1 MLIWRINSDYT
12 IIDKW
17 FLKNIIQKIVSKKTQ
32 VSSQKIGLDIGL
44 VIGRFFMGSED
55 LHYGYW
61 PNGKDASVQNFAHA
75 QDSHS
80 KLIMDHIPEKTN
92 SILDV
97 GGGSGNLALK
107 LLDKGYSVDCVIP
120 SEYLAEQ
127 AKEKLGN
134 ESKIPICGFEQMPTT
149 KTYDLIIF
157 SESFQYV
164 KMDES
169 LHKVGD
175 MINSVGHL
183 LICDFFRRDV
193 PGKSPMG
200 GGHSW
205 QGFKDTI
212 STLPFQQVTDLD
224 ISEETAPTIDLLDQ
238 FCQDVLMPI
247 SEMSGSY
254 LQYNYPYL
262 TALLNWKLKKRIKKI
277 RRTYLS
283 GELNGD
289 SFKKFKTYRLL
300 LYKRK
305 S

>member
-1 MLIWRINSDYT
+1 MA
-12 IIDKW
+12 
-17 FLKNIIQKIVSKKTQ
+17 KNNK

-75 QDSHS
+75 QNSHS
-80 KLIMDHIPEKTN
+80 ELIMNQIPEN
-92 SILDV
+92 INYILDV

-107 LLDKGYSVDCVIP
+107 LINNGYRVDCVIP
-120 SEYLAEQ
+120 SAFLAEQ
-127 AKEKLGN
+127 AKTKLGN
-134 ESKIPICGFEQMPTT
+134 ESVIHICGFEQMPST

-164 KMDES
+164 KMKKS
-169 LHKVGD
+169 LQKIEK
-175 MINSVGHL
+175 MTSPNGHL
-183 LICDFFRRDV
+183 LICDFFRRDL
-193 PGKSPMG
+193 PEKSPIG

-224 ISEETAPTIDLLDQ
+224 ISLETAPTIDLLDQ

-254 LQYNYPYL
+254 LHYNYPYL
-262 TALLNWKLKKRIKKI
+262 TALLNWKLKKRIEKI

-283 GELNGD
+283 GELNGE

>member
-1 MLIWRINSDYT
+1 MA
-12 IIDKW
+12 
-17 FLKNIIQKIVSKKTQ
+17 KNNK

-80 KLIMDHIPEKTN
+80 ELIMNQIPEN
-92 SILDV
+92 INYILDV

-107 LLDKGYSVDCVIP
+107 LLNNGYSVDCVIP
-120 SEYLAEQ
+120 SAFLAEQ
-127 AKEKLGN
+127 AKTKLGN
-134 ESKIPICGFEQMPTT
+134 NSVIHICSFEQMPST

-164 KMDES
+164 KMKES
-169 LHKVGD
+169 LQKIEK
-175 MINSVGHL
+175 MTSPNGHL
-183 LICDFFRRDV
+183 LICDFFRRDL
-193 PGKSPMG
+193 PEKSPIG

-205 QGFKDTI
+205 QDFKDTI
-212 STLPFQQVTDLD
+212 STLPLQQVTDLD
-224 ISEETAPTIDLLDQ
+224 ISVETAPTIDLLDQ

-262 TALLNWKLKKRIKKI
+262 TALLNWKLKKRIEKI

-283 GELNGD
+283 GELNGE

>member
-1 MLIWRINSDYT
+1 MA
-12 IIDKW
+12 K
-17 FLKNIIQKIVSKKTQ
+17 KNK

-61 PNGKDASVQNFAHA
+61 PNGKNASVQNFAHA
-75 QDSHS
+75 QDNHS
-80 KLIMDHIPEKTN
+80 ELIMDHIPENTN
-92 SILDV
+92 YILDV

-107 LLDKGYSVDCVIP
+107 LLNKGFSVDCVIP
-120 SEYLAEQ
+120 SKFLADQ
-127 AKEKLGN
+127 AKVKLGN
-134 ESKIPICGFEQMPTT
+134 KSVIHICGFKQMPTT

-164 KMDES
+164 KMGET
-169 LHKVGD
+169 LHKVEQ
-175 MINSVGHL
+175 MINPNGHL

-193 PGKSPMG
+193 SGKSSMG

-205 QGFKDTI
+205 QGFQDTI
-212 STLPFQQVTDLD
+212 STLPLHQVTDLD
-224 ISEETAPTIDLLDQ
+224 ISVETAPTIDLLDQ
-238 FCQDVLMPI
+238 FCRDVLMPI
-247 SEMSGSY
+247 SEMSGAY

-262 TALLNWKLKKRIKKI
+262 TALINWKLKKRIEKI
-277 RRTYLS
+277 RRTFLS
-283 GELNGD
+283 GDLNGE
-289 SFKKFKTYRLL
+289 SFKKFKTYHLL

>member
-1 MLIWRINSDYT
+1 
-12 IIDKW
+12 
-17 FLKNIIQKIVSKKTQ
+17 
-32 VSSQKIGLDIGL
+32 
-44 VIGRFFMGSED
+44 MGSED

-61 PNGKDASVQNFAHA
+61 PNGKNASVQNFAHA

-80 KLIMDHIPEKTN
+80 ELIMDHIPEKTN
-92 SILDV
+92 YILDV

-107 LLDKGYSVDCVIP
+107 LLNKGFSVDCVIP
-120 SEYLAEQ
+120 SEFLAEQ
-127 AKEKLGN
+127 AKVKLGHK
-134 ESKIPICGFEQMPTT
+134 SVIHICGFEQMPTT

-164 KMDES
+164 KMGET
-169 LHKVGD
+169 LHKVEQ
-175 MINSVGHL
+175 IITPNGHL

-205 QGFKDTI
+205 QGFQDTI
-212 STLPFQQVTDLD
+212 STLPLQQVTDLD
-224 ISEETAPTIDLLDQ
+224 ISVETAPTIDLLDQ
-238 FCQDVLMPI
+238 FCRDVLMPI

-262 TALLNWKLKKRIKKI
+262 TALINWKLKKRIEKI
-277 RRTYLS
+277 RRTFLS
-283 GELNGD
+283 GELNSE
-289 SFKKFKTYRLL
+289 SFKKFKTYHLL

-305 S
+305 N

>member
-1 MLIWRINSDYT
+1 MA
-12 IIDKW
+12 
-17 FLKNIIQKIVSKKTQ
+17 KNNK

-80 KLIMDHIPEKTN
+80 ELIMNQIPEN
-92 SILDV
+92 INYILDV

-107 LLDKGYSVDCVIP
+107 LINNGYSVDCVIP
-120 SEYLAEQ
+120 SAFLAEQ
-127 AKEKLGN
+127 AKTKLGN
-134 ESKIPICGFEQMPTT
+134 ESVIHICGFEQMPST
-149 KTYDLIIF
+149 KAYDLIIF

-164 KMDES
+164 KMKKS
-169 LHKVGD
+169 LQKIEK
-175 MINSVGHL
+175 MTSPNGHL
-183 LICDFFRRDV
+183 LICDFFRRDL
-193 PGKSPMG
+193 PEKSPIG

-224 ISEETAPTIDLLDQ
+224 ISIETAPTIDLLDQ

-262 TALLNWKLKKRIKKI
+262 TALLNWKLKKRIEKI

-283 GELNGD
+283 GELNGE

>member
-1 MLIWRINSDYT
+1 MA
-12 IIDKW
+12 
-17 FLKNIIQKIVSKKTQ
+17 KNNK

-61 PNGKDASVQNFAHA
+61 PNGKDASVQNFSDA

-80 KLIMDHIPEKTN
+80 RLIMDQIPEN
-92 SILDV
+92 INYILDV

-107 LLDKGYSVDCVIP
+107 LLNNGYSVDCVIP
-120 SEYLAEQ
+120 SAFLAEQ
-127 AKEKLGN
+127 AKTKLGN
-134 ESKIPICGFEQMPTT
+134 ESVIHICGFEQMPST

-164 KMDES
+164 KMKES
-169 LHKVGD
+169 LQKIEK
-175 MINSVGHL
+175 MTSPNGHL
-183 LICDFFRRDV
+183 LICDFFRRDL
-193 PGKSPMG
+193 PEKSPIG

-224 ISEETAPTIDLLDQ
+224 ISVETAPTIDLLDQ

-262 TALLNWKLKKRIKKI
+262 TALLNWKLKKRIEKI

-283 GELNGD
+283 GELNGE

>member
-1 MLIWRINSDYT
+1 MAKT
-12 IIDKW
+12 
-17 FLKNIIQKIVSKKTQ
+17 SK

-61 PNGKDASVQNFAHA
+61 PNSKDASVQNFAHA

-80 KLIMDHIPEKTN
+80 KLILDHIPEKTN
-92 SILDV
+92 YILDV

-107 LLDKGYSVDCVIP
+107 LQNKGYSVDCVIP
-120 SEYLAEQ
+120 SEFLAEQ
-127 AKEKLGN
+127 AKAKLGN
-134 ESKIPICGFEQMPTT
+134 ESVIHTCGFEQMPTT

-164 KMDES
+164 KMRES
-169 LHKVGD
+169 LHKIED
-175 MINSVGHL
+175 MISSIGHL
-183 LICDFFRRDV
+183 LICDFFRRDI

-212 STLPFQQVTDLD
+212 ATLPFQQMTDLD

-254 LQYNYPYL
+254 FRYNYPYL

>member
-1 MLIWRINSDYT
+1 MA
-12 IIDKW
+12 K
-17 FLKNIIQKIVSKKTQ
+17 KNK

-80 KLIMDHIPEKTN
+80 ELIMNQIPEN
-92 SILDV
+92 INYILDV

-107 LLDKGYSVDCVIP
+107 LINNGYRVDCVIP
-120 SEYLAEQ
+120 SAFLAEQ
-127 AKEKLGN
+127 AKTKLGN
-134 ESKIPICGFEQMPTT
+134 ESVIHICGFEQMPST

-164 KMDES
+164 KMKKS
-169 LHKVGD
+169 LQKIEK
-175 MINSVGHL
+175 MTSPNGHL
-183 LICDFFRRDV
+183 LICDFFRRDL
-193 PGKSPMG
+193 PEKSPIG

-224 ISEETAPTIDLLDQ
+224 ISLETAPTIDLLDQ

-262 TALLNWKLKKRIKKI
+262 TALLNWKLKKRIEKI

-283 GELNGD
+283 GELNGE

>member
-1 MLIWRINSDYT
+1 M
-12 IIDKW
+12 
-17 FLKNIIQKIVSKKTQ
+17 SKTAQ

-107 LLDKGYSVDCVIP
+107 LLDNGYSVDCVIP
-120 SEYLAEQ
+120 SEFLAEQ
-127 AKEKLGN
+127 AKAKLGK
-134 ESKIPICGFEQMPTT
+134 ESVIHISGFEQIPTT

-175 MINSVGHL
+175 IISSVGHL

-254 LQYNYPYL
+254 LQYKYPYL
-262 TALLNWKLKKRIKKI
+262 TKLLNWKLKKRIEKI

-305 S
+305 IDGVEPDGIEPTTS

>member
-107 LLDKGYSVDCVIP
+107 LLDNGYSVDCVIP
-120 SEYLAEQ
+120 SEFLAEQ
-127 AKEKLGN
+127 AKAKLGN
-134 ESKIPICGFEQMPTT
+134 ESVIHICGFEQIPTT

-175 MINSVGHL
+175 IISSVGHL

-254 LQYNYPYL
+254 LQYKYPYL
-262 TALLNWKLKKRIKKI
+262 TKLLNWKLKKRIEKI

>member
-1 MLIWRINSDYT
+1 MA
-12 IIDKW
+12 
-17 FLKNIIQKIVSKKTQ
+17 KNNK

-80 KLIMDHIPEKTN
+80 ELIMNQIPEN
-92 SILDV
+92 INYILDV

-107 LLDKGYSVDCVIP
+107 LINNGYRVDCVIP
-120 SEYLAEQ
+120 SAFLAEQ
-127 AKEKLGN
+127 AKTKLGN
-134 ESKIPICGFEQMPTT
+134 ESVIHICGFEQMPST

-164 KMDES
+164 KMKKS
-169 LHKVGD
+169 LQKIEK
-175 MINSVGHL
+175 MTSPNGHL
-183 LICDFFRRDV
+183 LICDFFRRDL
-193 PGKSPMG
+193 PEKSPIG

-224 ISEETAPTIDLLDQ
+224 ISLETAPTIDLLDQ

-262 TALLNWKLKKRIKKI
+262 TALLNWKLKKRIEKI
-277 RRTYLS
+277 RRTFLS
-283 GELNGD
+283 GELNGE
-289 SFKKFKTYRLL
+289 SFKKFKTYHLL

>member
-1 MLIWRINSDYT
+1 MA
-12 IIDKW
+12 K
-17 FLKNIIQKIVSKKTQ
+17 KNK

-61 PNGKDASVQNFAHA
+61 PNGKNASVQNFAHA

-80 KLIMDHIPEKTN
+80 ELIMDHIPEKTN
-92 SILDV
+92 YILDV

-107 LLDKGYSVDCVIP
+107 LLNKGFSVDCVIP
-120 SEYLAEQ
+120 SKFLADQ
-127 AKEKLGN
+127 AKVKLGN
-134 ESKIPICGFEQMPTT
+134 KSVIHIWGFEQMPTT

-157 SESFQYV
+157 SESFQYL
-164 KMDES
+164 KMGKT
-169 LHKVGD
+169 LHKVEQL
-175 MINSVGHL
+175 INPNGHL

-205 QGFKDTI
+205 QGFQDTI
-212 STLPFQQVTDLD
+212 STLPLQQVTDLD

-262 TALLNWKLKKRIKKI
+262 TALINWKLKKRIEKI
-277 RRTYLS
+277 RRTFLS

>member
-1 MLIWRINSDYT
+1 MA
-12 IIDKW
+12 K
-17 FLKNIIQKIVSKKTQ
+17 KNK

-55 LHYGYW
+55 IHYGYW

-80 KLIMDHIPEKTN
+80 ELIMDQIPEN
-92 SILDV
+92 INYILDV

-107 LLDKGYSVDCVIP
+107 LLNKGYSVDCVIP
-120 SEYLAEQ
+120 SAFLAEQ
-127 AKEKLGN
+127 AKTKLGN
-134 ESKIPICGFEQMPTT
+134 ESVIHICGFEQMPST

-164 KMDES
+164 KMKES
-169 LHKVGD
+169 LQKIEK
-175 MINSVGHL
+175 MTSPNGHL
-183 LICDFFRRDV
+183 LICDFFRRDL
-193 PGKSPMG
+193 PEKSPIG

-212 STLPFQQVTDLD
+212 STLPFKQVTDLD
-224 ISEETAPTIDLLDQ
+224 ISVETAPTIDLLDQ

-262 TALLNWKLKKRIKKI
+262 TALLNWKLKKRIEKI

-283 GELNGD
+283 GELTGE

>member
-1 MLIWRINSDYT
+1 MA
-12 IIDKW
+12 
-17 FLKNIIQKIVSKKTQ
+17 KKKK

-61 PNGKDASVQNFAHA
+61 PNGNNASVQNFAHA

-80 KLIMDHIPEKTN
+80 ELIMDHIPEKTN
-92 SILDV
+92 HILDV

-107 LLDKGYSVDCVIP
+107 LLNKGFSVDCVIP
-120 SEYLAEQ
+120 SEFLANQ
-127 AKEKLGN
+127 AKVKLGN
-134 ESKIPICGFEQMPTT
+134 KSVIHICGFEQMPTT

-164 KMDES
+164 KMEET
-169 LHKVGD
+169 LKKVER
-175 MINSVGHL
+175 MINPNGHL

-205 QGFKDTI
+205 QGFQDTI
-212 STLPFQQVTDLD
+212 STLPLQQVTDLD

-247 SEMSGSY
+247 SEMSGAY

-262 TALLNWKLKKRIKKI
+262 TALLNWKLKKRIEKI
-277 RRTYLS
+277 RRTFLS
-283 GELNGD
+283 GDLNGE
-289 SFKKFKTYRLL
+289 SFKKFKTYHLL

>member
-1 MLIWRINSDYT
+1 MA
-12 IIDKW
+12 K
-17 FLKNIIQKIVSKKTQ
+17 KNK

-61 PNGKDASVQNFAHA
+61 PNGKNASVQNFAHA

-80 KLIMDHIPEKTN
+80 ELIMDHIPEKTN
-92 SILDV
+92 YILDV

-107 LLDKGYSVDCVIP
+107 LLDKGFNVDCVIP
-120 SEYLAEQ
+120 SEFLAEQ
-127 AKEKLGN
+127 AKVKLGN
-134 ESKIPICGFEQMPTT
+134 KSVIHICGFKQMPTT

-164 KMDES
+164 KMGET
-169 LHKVGD
+169 LHKVEQ
-175 MINSVGHL
+175 MINPNGHL

-193 PGKSPMG
+193 PGKSSMG

-205 QGFKDTI
+205 QGFQDTI
-212 STLPFQQVTDLD
+212 STLPLHQVTDLD
-224 ISEETAPTIDLLDQ
+224 ISVETAPTIDLLDQ
-238 FCQDVLMPI
+238 FCRDVLKPI

-262 TALLNWKLKKRIKKI
+262 TALINWKLKKRIEKI
-277 RRTYLS
+277 RRTFLS
-283 GELNGD
+283 GELNGE
-289 SFKKFKTYRLL
+289 SFKKFKTYHLL

>member
-1 MLIWRINSDYT
+1 MT
-12 IIDKW
+12 K
-17 FLKNIIQKIVSKKTQ
+17 KNK

-80 KLIMDHIPEKTN
+80 ELIMDQIPEN
-92 SILDV
+92 INYILDV

-107 LLDKGYSVDCVIP
+107 LLNKGYSVDCVIP
-120 SEYLAEQ
+120 SAFLAEQ
-127 AKEKLGN
+127 AKTKLGN
-134 ESKIPICGFEQMPTT
+134 ESVIHICGFEQMPST

-164 KMDES
+164 KMKGS
-169 LHKVGD
+169 LQKIEK
-175 MINSVGHL
+175 MTSPNGHL
-183 LICDFFRRDV
+183 LICDFFRRDL
-193 PGKSPMG
+193 PEKSPIG

-212 STLPFQQVTDLD
+212 STLPFKQVTDLD
-224 ISEETAPTIDLLDQ
+224 ISVETAPTIDLLDQ

-262 TALLNWKLKKRIKKI
+262 TALLNWKLKKRIEKI

-283 GELNGD
+283 GELNGE

>member
-1 MLIWRINSDYT
+1 MA
-12 IIDKW
+12 
-17 FLKNIIQKIVSKKTQ
+17 KKTK

-80 KLIMDHIPEKTN
+80 KLILDHIPEKTN
-92 SILDV
+92 YILDV

-107 LLDKGYSVDCVIP
+107 LLNKGYSVDCVIP
-120 SEYLAEQ
+120 SEFLAEQ
-127 AKEKLGN
+127 AKAKLGN
-134 ESKIPICGFEQMPTT
+134 ESVIHICGFEQMPTT

-164 KMDES
+164 KMDAS
-169 LHKVGD
+169 IHKVEN
-175 MINSVGHL
+175 MISPIGHL
-183 LICDFFRRDV
+183 LICDFFRRDI

-205 QGFKDTI
+205 QDFKNII

-238 FCQDVLMPI
+238 FCRDVLMPI

-277 RRTYLS
+277 RRTFLS
-283 GELNGD
+283 GELNGE

>member
-1 MLIWRINSDYT
+1 MA
-12 IIDKW
+12 K
-17 FLKNIIQKIVSKKTQ
+17 KNK

-61 PNGKDASVQNFAHA
+61 PNGKNASVQNFAHA

-80 KLIMDHIPEKTN
+80 DLIIDHIPEKTN
-92 SILDV
+92 YILDV
-97 GGGSGNLALK
+97 GGGSGNLAMKILN
-107 LLDKGYSVDCVIP
+107 KGFSVDCVIP
-120 SEYLAEQ
+120 SEFLAEQ
-127 AKEKLGN
+127 AKVKLGN
-134 ESKIPICGFEQMPTT
+134 KSVIYICGFEQMPTT

-164 KMDES
+164 KMRET
-169 LHKVGD
+169 LHKVEQ
-175 MINSVGHL
+175 MINPNGHL

-193 PGKSPMG
+193 LGKSPMG

-205 QGFKDTI
+205 QGFQDTI
-212 STLPFQQVTDLD
+212 STLPLQQITDLD
-224 ISEETAPTIDLLDQ
+224 ISVETAPTIDILDQ
-238 FCQDVLMPI
+238 FCHDVLMPI
-247 SEMSGSY
+247 SEMSGAY

-262 TALLNWKLKKRIKKI
+262 TALINWKLKKRIEKI
-277 RRTYLS
+277 RRTFLS
-283 GELNGD
+283 GELNGEN
-289 SFKKFKTYRLL
+289 FKKFKTYHLL

>member
-1 MLIWRINSDYT
+1 M
-12 IIDKW
+12 
-17 FLKNIIQKIVSKKTQ
+17 SKKTQ
-32 VSSQKIGLDIGL
+32 VSSQKLGLDIGL

-107 LLDKGYSVDCVIP
+107 LLDNGYSVDCVIP
-120 SEYLAEQ
+120 SEFLAEQ
-127 AKEKLGN
+127 AKAKLGK
-134 ESKIPICGFEQMPTT
+134 ESVIHICGFEQIPTT

-175 MINSVGHL
+175 IISSVGHL

-193 PGKSPMG
+193 PGKSLMG

>member
-1 MLIWRINSDYT
+1 MA
-12 IIDKW
+12 
-17 FLKNIIQKIVSKKTQ
+17 KNNK

-75 QDSHS
+75 QNSHS
-80 KLIMDHIPEKTN
+80 ELIMNQIPEN
-92 SILDV
+92 INYILDV

-107 LLDKGYSVDCVIP
+107 LINNGYRVDCVIP
-120 SEYLAEQ
+120 SAFLAEQ
-127 AKEKLGN
+127 AKTKLGN
-134 ESKIPICGFEQMPTT
+134 ESVIHICGFEKMPST

-164 KMDES
+164 KMKKS
-169 LHKVGD
+169 LQKIEK
-175 MINSVGHL
+175 MTSPNGHL
-183 LICDFFRRDV
+183 LICDFFRRDL
-193 PGKSPMG
+193 PEKSPIG

-212 STLPFQQVTDLD
+212 SILPFQQVTDLD
-224 ISEETAPTIDLLDQ
+224 ISLETAPTIDLLDQ

-247 SEMSGSY
+247 SEMSGFY

-262 TALLNWKLKKRIKKI
+262 TALLNWKLKKRIEKI

-283 GELNGD
+283 GELNGE

>member
-1 MLIWRINSDYT
+1 MA
-12 IIDKW
+12 
-17 FLKNIIQKIVSKKTQ
+17 KNNK

-61 PNGKDASVQNFAHA
+61 TNGKDASVQNFAHA

-80 KLIMDHIPEKTN
+80 ELIMNQIPEN
-92 SILDV
+92 INYILDV

-107 LLDKGYSVDCVIP
+107 LINNGYRVDCVIP
-120 SEYLAEQ
+120 SAFLAEQ
-127 AKEKLGN
+127 AKTKLGN
-134 ESKIPICGFEQMPTT
+134 ESVIHICGFEQMPST

-164 KMDES
+164 KMKKS
-169 LHKVGD
+169 LQKIEK
-175 MINSVGHL
+175 MTSPNGHL
-183 LICDFFRRDV
+183 LICDFFRRDL
-193 PGKSPMG
+193 PEKSPIG

-224 ISEETAPTIDLLDQ
+224 ISLETAPTIDLLDQ

-262 TALLNWKLKKRIKKI
+262 TALLNWKLKKRIEKI

-283 GELNGD
+283 GELNGE

>member
-1 MLIWRINSDYT
+1 VA
-12 IIDKW
+12 K
-17 FLKNIIQKIVSKKTQ
+17 KNK

-61 PNGKDASVQNFAHA
+61 PNGKNASVQNFAHA

-80 KLIMDHIPEKTN
+80 ELIMDHIPEKTN
-92 SILDV
+92 YILDV

-107 LLDKGYSVDCVIP
+107 LLNKGFNVDCVIP
-120 SEYLAEQ
+120 SEFLAEQ
-127 AKEKLGN
+127 AKVKLGN
-134 ESKIPICGFEQMPTT
+134 KSVIHICGFKQMPTT

-164 KMDES
+164 KMGET
-169 LHKVGD
+169 LHKVEQ
-175 MINSVGHL
+175 MINPNGHL

-193 PGKSPMG
+193 PGKSSMG

-205 QGFKDTI
+205 QGFQDTI
-212 STLPFQQVTDLD
+212 STLPLQQVTDLD
-224 ISEETAPTIDLLDQ
+224 ISVETAPTIDLLDQ
-238 FCQDVLMPI
+238 FCRDVLMPI
-247 SEMSGSY
+247 SEMSGAY

-262 TALLNWKLKKRIKKI
+262 TALINWK
-277 RRTYLS
+277 
-283 GELNGD
+283 
-289 SFKKFKTYRLL
+289 FKKCFKNP
-300 LYKRK
+300 KE

>member
-1 MLIWRINSDYT
+1 VV
-12 IIDKW
+12 K
-17 FLKNIIQKIVSKKTQ
+17 KNK

-75 QDSHS
+75 QNSHS
-80 KLIMDHIPEKTN
+80 ELIMNQIPEN
-92 SILDV
+92 INYILDV

-107 LLDKGYSVDCVIP
+107 LINNGYRVDCVIP
-120 SEYLAEQ
+120 SAFLAEQ
-127 AKEKLGN
+127 AKTKLGN
-134 ESKIPICGFEQMPTT
+134 ESVIHICGFEQMPST

-164 KMDES
+164 KMKKS
-169 LHKVGD
+169 LQKIEK
-175 MINSVGHL
+175 MTSPNGHL
-183 LICDFFRRDV
+183 LICDFFRRDL
-193 PGKSPMG
+193 PEKSPIG

-205 QGFKDTI
+205 QDFKDTI

-224 ISEETAPTIDLLDQ
+224 ISVETAPTIDLLDQ

-262 TALLNWKLKKRIKKI
+262 TTLLNWKLKKRIEKI

-283 GELNGD
+283 GELNGE

>member
-80 KLIMDHIPEKTN
+80 KLIMDHIPKKTN

-107 LLDKGYSVDCVIP
+107 LLDNGYSVDCVIP
-120 SEYLAEQ
+120 SEFLAEQ
-127 AKEKLGN
+127 AKAKLGN
-134 ESKIPICGFEQMPTT
+134 ESVIHICGFEQIPTT

-175 MINSVGHL
+175 IISSVGHL

-212 STLPFQQVTDLD
+212 STLPFQQVTGLD

-254 LQYNYPYL
+254 LQYKYPYL
-262 TALLNWKLKKRIKKI
+262 TKLLNWKLKKRIEKI

>member
-1 MLIWRINSDYT
+1 MA
-12 IIDKW
+12 K
-17 FLKNIIQKIVSKKTQ
+17 KNK

-61 PNGKDASVQNFAHA
+61 PNGNNASVQNFAHA

-80 KLIMDHIPEKTN
+80 ELIMDHIPEKTN
-92 SILDV
+92 YILDV

-107 LLDKGYSVDCVIP
+107 LLNKGFSVDCVIP
-120 SEYLAEQ
+120 SKFLAEQ
-127 AKEKLGN
+127 AKVKLGN
-134 ESKIPICGFEQMPTT
+134 KSVIHICGFEKMPTT

-164 KMDES
+164 KMGGT
-169 LHKVGD
+169 LHKVEQ
-175 MINSVGHL
+175 MINPNGHL

-193 PGKSPMG
+193 PGKSSMG

-205 QGFKDTI
+205 QGFQDTI
-212 STLPFQQVTDLD
+212 STLPLQQVTDLD
-224 ISEETAPTIDLLDQ
+224 ISVETAPTIDLLDQ
-238 FCQDVLMPI
+238 FCRDVLMPI
-247 SEMSGSY
+247 SEMSGAY

-262 TALLNWKLKKRIKKI
+262 TALINWKLKKRIEKI
-277 RRTYLS
+277 RRTFIRV
-283 GELNGD
+283 ELNGE
-289 SFKKFKTYRLL
+289 SFKKFKTYHLL

>member
-1 MLIWRINSDYT
+1 
-12 IIDKW
+12 
-17 FLKNIIQKIVSKKTQ
+17 
-32 VSSQKIGLDIGL
+32 
-44 VIGRFFMGSED
+44 MGSED

-75 QDSHS
+75 QDRHS
-80 KLIMDHIPEKTN
+80 ELILDHIPEKTN
-92 SILDV
+92 YILDV

-107 LLDKGYSVDCVIP
+107 LLNKGYSVDCVIP
-120 SEYLAEQ
+120 SEFLAEQ
-127 AKEKLGN
+127 AKAKLGN
-134 ESKIPICGFEQMPTT
+134 ESVIHICGFEQMPTT

-164 KMDES
+164 KMEAS
-169 LHKVGD
+169 IHKVEN
-175 MINSVGHL
+175 MISPIGHL
-183 LICDFFRRDV
+183 LICDFFRRDI

-205 QGFKDTI
+205 QDFKNII

-238 FCQDVLMPI
+238 FCRDVLMPI

-262 TALLNWKLKKRIKKI
+262 TTLLNWKLKKRIKKI
-277 RRTYLS
+277 RRTFLS
-283 GELNGD
+283 GELNGE

>member
-1 MLIWRINSDYT
+1 VA
-12 IIDKW
+12 
-17 FLKNIIQKIVSKKTQ
+17 KNNK

-75 QDSHS
+75 QNSHS
-80 KLIMDHIPEKTN
+80 ELIMNQIPEN
-92 SILDV
+92 INYILDV

-107 LLDKGYSVDCVIP
+107 LINNGYRVDCVIP
-120 SEYLAEQ
+120 SAFLAEQ
-127 AKEKLGN
+127 AKTKLGN
-134 ESKIPICGFEQMPTT
+134 ESVIHICGFEQMPST

-164 KMDES
+164 KMKKS
-169 LHKVGD
+169 LQKIEK
-175 MINSVGHL
+175 MTSPNGHL
-183 LICDFFRRDV
+183 LICDFFRRDL
-193 PGKSPMG
+193 PEKSPIG

-224 ISEETAPTIDLLDQ
+224 ISLETAPTIDLLDQ

-262 TALLNWKLKKRIKKI
+262 TALLNWKLKKRIEKI

-283 GELNGD
+283 GELNGE

>member
-1 MLIWRINSDYT
+1 MA
-12 IIDKW
+12 K
-17 FLKNIIQKIVSKKTQ
+17 KNK

-61 PNGKDASVQNFAHA
+61 PNGKDASVQNFSDA

-80 KLIMDHIPEKTN
+80 RLIMDQIPEN
-92 SILDV
+92 INYILDV

-107 LLDKGYSVDCVIP
+107 LVNNGYSVDCVIP
-120 SEYLAEQ
+120 SAFLAEQ
-127 AKEKLGN
+127 AKTKLGN
-134 ESKIPICGFEQMPTT
+134 ESVIHICGFEQMPST

-164 KMDES
+164 KMKES
-169 LHKVGD
+169 LQKIEK
-175 MINSVGHL
+175 MTSPNGHL
-183 LICDFFRRDV
+183 LICDFFRRDL
-193 PGKSPMG
+193 PEKSPIG

-205 QGFKDTI
+205 QDFKDTI

-224 ISEETAPTIDLLDQ
+224 ISVETAPTIDLLDQ

-262 TALLNWKLKKRIKKI
+262 TALLNWKLKKRIEKI

-283 GELNGD
+283 GELNGE

>member
-1 MLIWRINSDYT
+1 MAKT
-12 IIDKW
+12 
-17 FLKNIIQKIVSKKTQ
+17 SK

-80 KLIMDHIPEKTN
+80 KLIMDLIPEKTN

-107 LLDKGYSVDCVIP
+107 LLEKGYSVDCVIP
-120 SEYLAEQ
+120 SEYLSEQ

-134 ESKIPICGFEQMPTT
+134 ESKIHICGFEQMPTT
-149 KTYDLIIF
+149 QTYDLIIF

-164 KMDES
+164 KMAES
-169 LHKVGD
+169 FRKVED
-175 MINSVGHL
+175 MISSVGHL

>member
-1 MLIWRINSDYT
+1 
-12 IIDKW
+12 
-17 FLKNIIQKIVSKKTQ
+17 
-32 VSSQKIGLDIGL
+32 
-44 VIGRFFMGSED
+44 MGSED

-80 KLIMDHIPEKTN
+80 KLIMDQIPEKTN

-107 LLDKGYSVDCVIP
+107 LLEKGYSVDCVIP

-134 ESKIPICGFEQMPTT
+134 KSVIHICGFEQMPTT

-164 KMDES
+164 KMAES
-169 LHKVGD
+169 FRKVED
-175 MINSVGHL
+175 MISSVGHL

-238 FCQDVLMPI
+238 FCQDVIMPI

>member
-1 MLIWRINSDYT
+1 MNNRA
-12 IIDKW
+12 
-17 FLKNIIQKIVSKKTQ
+17 KKYSA
-32 VSSQKIGLDIGL
+32 SSQKIGLDIGL

-107 LLDKGYSVDCVIP
+107 LLDKGYKVDCVIP

-134 ESKIPICGFEQMPTT
+134 ESVIHICGFEQMPTT

-169 LHKVGD
+169 FRKVED
-175 MINSVGHL
+175 MISSVGHL

>member
-1 MLIWRINSDYT
+1 MA
-12 IIDKW
+12 K
-17 FLKNIIQKIVSKKTQ
+17 KNK

-55 LHYGYW
+55 IHYGYW

-75 QDSHS
+75 QDRHS
-80 KLIMDHIPEKTN
+80 ELIMDQIPEN
-92 SILDV
+92 INYILDV

-107 LLDKGYSVDCVIP
+107 LLNKGYSVDCVIP
-120 SEYLAEQ
+120 SAFLAEQ
-127 AKEKLGN
+127 AKTKLGN
-134 ESKIPICGFEQMPTT
+134 ESVIHICGFEQMPST

-164 KMDES
+164 KMKKS
-169 LHKVGD
+169 LQKIEK
-175 MINSVGHL
+175 MTSPNGHL
-183 LICDFFRRDV
+183 LICDFFRRDL
-193 PGKSPMG
+193 PEKSPIG

-212 STLPFQQVTDLD
+212 STLPFQQVTNLD
-224 ISEETAPTIDLLDQ
+224 ISVETAPTIDLLDQ

-262 TALLNWKLKKRIKKI
+262 TALLNWKLKKRIEKI

-283 GELNGD
+283 GELNGE

>member
-1 MLIWRINSDYT
+1 MA
-12 IIDKW
+12 
-17 FLKNIIQKIVSKKTQ
+17 KITK

-80 KLIMDHIPEKTN
+80 ELILDHIPEKTN
-92 SILDV
+92 YILDV

-107 LLDKGYSVDCVIP
+107 LLNKGYSVDCVIP
-120 SEYLAEQ
+120 SEFLAEQ
-127 AKEKLGN
+127 AKAKLGN
-134 ESKIPICGFEQMPTT
+134 ESVIHICGFEQMPTT

-164 KMDES
+164 KMEAS
-169 LHKVGD
+169 LHKVEN
-175 MINSVGHL
+175 MISPIGHL
-183 LICDFFRRDV
+183 LICDFFRRDI

-205 QGFKDTI
+205 QDFKNII

-238 FCQDVLMPI
+238 FCRDVLMPI

-277 RRTYLS
+277 RRTFLS
-283 GELNGD
+283 GELNGE

>member
-1 MLIWRINSDYT
+1 MA
-12 IIDKW
+12 K
-17 FLKNIIQKIVSKKTQ
+17 KNKRSP
-32 VSSQKIGLDIGL
+32 QKIGLDRGL

-75 QDSHS
+75 QNSHS
-80 KLIMDHIPEKTN
+80 ELIMNQIPEN
-92 SILDV
+92 INYILDV

-107 LLDKGYSVDCVIP
+107 LINNGYRVDCVIP
-120 SEYLAEQ
+120 SAFLAEQ
-127 AKEKLGN
+127 AKTKLGN
-134 ESKIPICGFEQMPTT
+134 ESVIHICGFEQMPST

-164 KMDES
+164 KMKKS
-169 LHKVGD
+169 LQKIEK
-175 MINSVGHL
+175 MTSPNGHL
-183 LICDFFRRDV
+183 LICDFFRRDL
-193 PGKSPMG
+193 PEKSPIG

-224 ISEETAPTIDLLDQ
+224 ISLETAPTIDLLDQ

-262 TALLNWKLKKRIKKI
+262 TALLNWKLKKRIEKI

-283 GELNGD
+283 GELNGE